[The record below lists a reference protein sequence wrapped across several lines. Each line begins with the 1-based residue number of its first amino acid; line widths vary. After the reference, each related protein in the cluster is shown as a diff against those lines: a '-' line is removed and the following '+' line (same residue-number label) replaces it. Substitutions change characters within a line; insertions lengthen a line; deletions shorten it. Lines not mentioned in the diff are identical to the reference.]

1 MYGADYNQAIRNY
14 WVFYGLFEK
23 CFDESNPQVPITVI
37 AHRPGTVK
45 TFIHSKNL
53 PLIIK
58 LYGRLTGGDT
68 EHGAGDAVFPQ
79 RQNWSGKR
87 ER

>member
-37 AHRPGTVK
+37 ALRPRTVK
-45 TFIHSKNL
+45 TFIHNKNL
-53 PLIIK
+53 RLIIT
-58 LYGRLTGGDT
+58 LYGSLKGGDL
-68 EHGAGDAVFPQ
+68 
-79 RQNWSGKR
+79 W
-87 ER
+87 